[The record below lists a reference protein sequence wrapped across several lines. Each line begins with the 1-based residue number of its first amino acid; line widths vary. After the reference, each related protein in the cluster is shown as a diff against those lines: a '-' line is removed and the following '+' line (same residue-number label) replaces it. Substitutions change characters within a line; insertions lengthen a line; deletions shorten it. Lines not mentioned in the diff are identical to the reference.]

1 MALGEGTHL
10 AAAVDLAEPD
20 GEVVA
25 QGDALVRVPEDLLQL
40 IVESGGCGDSRAPP
54 LVARG
59 AED

>member
-40 IVESGGCGDSRAPP
+40 IVESDGRGDPHAP
-54 LVARG
+54 
-59 AED
+59 